1 QGASASAGFYSL
13 VQNAKV
19 SGIDPY
25 AYLRDLFKS
34 WKCEPRRLAWMD
46 LPQFREHVFH

>member
-1 QGASASAGFYSL
+1 MSAGATTSAGFYSL

-25 AYLRDLFKS
+25 AFLQDLFKS
-34 WKCEPRRLAWMD
+34 WEMKPILSSND
-46 LPQFREHVFH
+46 LPQPAID